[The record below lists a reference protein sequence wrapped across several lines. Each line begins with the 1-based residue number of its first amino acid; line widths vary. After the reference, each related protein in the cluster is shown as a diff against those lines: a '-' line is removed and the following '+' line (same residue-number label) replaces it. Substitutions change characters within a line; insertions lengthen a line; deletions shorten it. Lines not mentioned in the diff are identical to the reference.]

1 MHRKPHL
8 YEKRAAR
15 HEGKIE
21 TRNKDLKAET
31 LRKQNLVEQVLL
43 QNYNTYY
50 RMAMSYTRNEQDA
63 MDIVQSGCERA
74 IRKSHLLEDEKH
86 AGTWVYRIMMN
97 ETFRM
102 LKERS
107 KFNSELA
114 GAKSPDE
121 GSADE
126 HSGKTEAVTDSYE
139 NFDLHRAMAELAP
152 EERAVIQMRYFDEL
166 KLSEIAVI
174 LHLNESTVKS
184 KLYRTLDKLHLQL
197 SV

>member
-1 MHRKPHL
+1 
-8 YEKRAAR
+8 
-15 HEGKIE
+15 
-21 TRNKDLKAET
+21 
-31 LRKQNLVEQVLL
+31 
-43 QNYNTYY
+43 
-50 RMAMSYTRNEQDA
+50 
-63 MDIVQSGCERA
+63 
-74 IRKSHLLEDEKH
+74 
-86 AGTWVYRIMMN
+86 MMN

-107 KFNSELA
+107 RFNSELA
-114 GAKSPDE
+114 GAEAPDE

-139 NFDLHRAMAELAP
+139 NFDLHRAMEALPP